1 MSARVQ
7 EAPFDLA
14 TELQG
19 FGPDAGAIVTFQGLV
34 RSEDGRLTAL
44 ELEHYPGMTE
54 KALTR
59 FGQDA
64 ALRFALSDWR
74 IIHRYGRLSVGQPIM
89 MVACAARHRA
99 AAFDGAAFLMDW
111 LKSRAPFWKREIT
124 AEGPGDWVAAKDADE
139 AALDRWSHRKVAI
152 SGLAPHIDPD

>member
-7 EAPFDLA
+7 TESFDLA
-14 TELQG
+14 AELAG
-19 FGPDAGAIVTFQGLV
+19 FGADAGAVVTFQGLV

-59 FGQDA
+59 FGEEA
-64 ALRFALSDWR
+64 AARFGLSDWR
-74 IIHRYGRLSVGQPIM
+74 IIHRYGTLAVGETIM

-99 AAFDGAAFLMDW
+99 DAFDGAMYLMDW

-124 AEGPGDWVAAKDADE
+124 ADGPGEWVDAKDTDE
-139 AALDRWSHRKVAI
+139 AALSRW
-152 SGLAPHIDPD
+152 

>member
-7 EAPFDLA
+7 TESFDLA
-14 TELQG
+14 AELAG
-19 FGPDAGAIVTFQGLV
+19 FGADAGAVVTFQGLV

-59 FGQDA
+59 FGEEA
-64 ALRFALSDWR
+64 AARFGLSDWC
-74 IIHRYGRLSVGQPIM
+74 IIHRYGTLAVGETIM

-99 AAFDGAAFLMDW
+99 DAFDGAMYLMDW

-124 AEGPGDWVAAKDADE
+124 ADGPGEWVDAKDTDE
-139 AALDRWSHRKVAI
+139 AALSRW
-152 SGLAPHIDPD
+152 